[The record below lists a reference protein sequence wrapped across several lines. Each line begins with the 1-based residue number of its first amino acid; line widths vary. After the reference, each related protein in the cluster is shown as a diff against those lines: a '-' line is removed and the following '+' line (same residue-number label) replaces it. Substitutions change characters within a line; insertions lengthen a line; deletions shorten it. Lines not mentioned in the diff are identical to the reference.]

1 MPARSAARGPGG
13 WIDPP
18 IPNGAGGNLA
28 TSLCVLASEMVM
40 TGTNT
45 NTGDAVESAGRLDR
59 LYRTYS
65 PDALRVAYLL
75 TGDRALA
82 EDLMQEAFV
91 RVLGRFRDLRNGD
104 AFWWYLRRTIVN
116 LSNSHYRRL
125 RVERAH
131 LARERSA
138 VLVSEIAGATVPDV
152 EERERMRV
160 ALAALRPQQRA
171 AIILRYY
178 EDLSEA
184 ETADILG
191 CAVGTVKSMV
201 SRGMA
206 SLRGELTRGE

>member
-1 MPARSAARGPGG
+1 MQAISRFRTGRDDRSGVARTER
-13 WIDPP
+13 
-18 IPNGAGGNLA
+18 GNLA
-28 TSLCVLASEMVM
+28 TWLCVLASEMVM

-45 NTGDAVESAGRLDR
+45 NAGDAVESAGTLDR

-65 PDALRVAYLL
+65 PDAFRVAYLL

-82 EDLMQEAFV
+82 EDLMQEGFV

-116 LSNSHYRRL
+116 LSNSHFRRL

-138 VLVSEIAGATVPDV
+138 VLGRTDIAGGTVPDV

-160 ALAALRPQQRA
+160 ALAGLRPQQRA
-171 AIILRYY
+171 AIVLRYY

-201 SRGMA
+201 SRGVA
-206 SLRGELTRGE
+206 SLREELTRGE